1 MFESS
6 KTRYLR
12 GDEFSKKYFA
22 KKSVL
27 DIGSG
32 GDLVCSWA
40 VPFDLDDGDANN
52 ISFYFSPHS
61 FDVVHSS
68 HCLEHMFDPKK
79 ALTGWWSLVK
89 PGGYLILVVPDESL
103 YEQGIWPSAFNSDH
117 KARFTTKKNPN
128 SVEIINLKV
137 LIEGLHD
144 SKIIHLEIQDMN
156 YIYDLKF
163 LSNKKYCLNRPMLF
177 RLLLKGFYRCPNFI
191 KLFFIPI
198 LKVYVKKGFVIDQ
211 TMGNALAQIQVIVK
225 KISS

>member
-12 GDEFSKKYFA
+12 GDGFSKKYFS

-40 VPFDLDDGDANN
+40 IPFDLEDGDANN
-52 ISFYFSPHS
+52 ISHYFSPRS

-79 ALTGWWSLVK
+79 ALIDWWGLVK

-117 KARFTTKKNPN
+117 KSRFTTKN
-128 SVEIINLKV
+128 SRSIEIINIKA
-137 LIEGLHD
+137 LIESLRD
-144 SKIIHLEIQDMN
+144 SKIISVEIQDMN

-163 LSNKKYCLNRPMLF
+163 SSNKKYYSNKPMLF
-177 RLLLKGFYRCPNFI
+177 RFLLKGFYKSPNFI
-191 KLFFIPI
+191 KLFLIPI
-198 LKVYVKKGFVIDQ
+198 LKVYVKRGFVIDQ
-211 TMGNALAQIQVIVK
+211 TIGNALAQIQVIVK